1 MPAVEL
7 GLPIRPFLYTLDQIA
22 DLIGKPLRQLRL
34 DDIYFDDVT
43 PGVKPTSKM
52 LARNVAAP
60 GDKPD
65 WRVAEQEF
73 KRWLRLKRFRI
84 YDRSQLRI

>member
-1 MPAVEL
+1 L

-22 DLIGKPLRQLRL
+22 DLIDKKLRQLRL
-34 DDIYFDDVT
+34 DDIYFDQVSSG
-43 PGVKPTSKM
+43 PKPIGKM
-52 LARNVAAP
+52 IARNIASP

-73 KRWLRLKRFRI
+73 KRWLRLKRFRV
-84 YDRSQLRI
+84 YDRSQLKI